1 MESQM
6 ASVNEIENKLVTHEA
21 ICAER
26 YNTFITRVDRLE
38 KLLIK
43 AAGTLIVGMA
53 GVIIA
58 IVTKGA

>member
-1 MESQM
+1 MS
-6 ASVNEIENKLVTHEA
+6 SVSELENKLVTHEA

-43 AAGTLIVGMA
+43 AAGVLITGMA

-58 IVTKGA
+58 ILLKGA

>member
-1 MESQM
+1 M
-6 ASVNEIENKLVTHEA
+6 ASVSDVENKLITHEA

-43 AAGTLIVGMA
+43 AAGTLIMGMA

>member
-1 MESQM
+1 MS
-6 ASVNEIENKLVTHEA
+6 SVNDLENKLITHEA

-26 YNTFITRVDRLE
+26 YSTFITRVDRLE

-43 AAGTLIVGMA
+43 AAGAMITGMA

-58 IVTKGA
+58 ILIKGG

>member
-1 MESQM
+1 M
-6 ASVNEIENKLVTHEA
+6 ASVNDLENKLVTHEA

-26 YNTFITRVDRLE
+26 YVTFIARVDRLE

-43 AAGTLIVGMA
+43 AAGALITGMA

-58 IVTKGA
+58 ILVKGG

>member
-1 MESQM
+1 MTTVSEL
-6 ASVNEIENKLVTHEA
+6 ENKLVTHEA

-43 AAGTLIVGMA
+43 AAGVLITGMA

-58 IVTKGA
+58 ILLKGA

>member
-1 MESQM
+1 MST
-6 ASVNEIENKLVTHEA
+6 VNELENKLVTHEA

-43 AAGTLIVGMA
+43 AAGALITGMA

-58 IVTKGA
+58 ILLKGV